1 MFDARWVLEM
11 KNPFT
16 PNFGQVPLY
25 MAGRKFLIGEI
36 ERALENGL
44 GDPALS
50 SILVGPRGT
59 GKTALLSHLSN
70 KAEQTGWVSV
80 DVPCLPGMQ
89 RDIFEQAK
97 RKAREFLDEG
107 ERKHITGLTVGQL
120 IGVEW
125 AHDVPPAQ
133 NWRSAMTDLL
143 EVLNSKGIGLYITI
157 DEVDPTLDEMIQ
169 FAAIYQLFVREGRK
183 VGLLMAGLPYKV
195 SSLLRDESVSFLRRS
210 SQYQV
215 GRIDDEEISRAFEAT
230 VELGGSSISH
240 EVLEQAVEE
249 IDGFPFMMQL
259 VGFRSWEERA
269 ESGEMTR
276 ESVERGAG
284 MAQRDMR
291 NRILRPT
298 LDELS
303 DMDIA
308 FLRAMLEDEKSSLPE
323 DIAQRLSKTTS
334 YVATYR
340 KRLLDQGLIEMQ
352 GRTRMRIALP
362 GIREYLPDYLA

>member
-1 MFDARWVLEM
+1 M

-25 MAGRKFLIGEI
+25 MAGRKFLLGEI
-36 ERALENGL
+36 ERALENGP

-50 SILVGPRGT
+50 SILVGARGA
-59 GKTALLSHLSN
+59 GKTALLSHLSS
-70 KAEQTGWVSV
+70 KAQQTGWISV
-80 DVPCLPGMQ
+80 DVPCLPGMLQ
-89 RDIFEQAK
+89 DILEQTR
-97 RKAREFLDEG
+97 RKAREFLDE
-107 ERKHITGLTVGQL
+107 RDQKHITGLTVGQI

-125 AHDVPPAQ
+125 SEDVPPSQ

-143 EVLNSKGIGLYITI
+143 EVLNAKGIGLYVTI
-157 DEVDPTLDEMIQ
+157 DEIDPALDEMIQ

-210 SQYQV
+210 SQYKV
-215 GRIDDEEISRAFEAT
+215 GRIDDEEIASAFKAT
-230 VELGGSSISH
+230 VEIGGSTILD
-240 EVLEQAVEE
+240 EVLERAVKE

-259 VGFRSWEERA
+259 VGFRSWEERSA
-269 ESGEMTR
+269 SNDITM
-276 ESVERGAG
+276 ESVERGTY

-303 DMDIA
+303 DMDIK
-308 FLRAMLEDEKSSLPE
+308 FLLAMLEDEDSSLSE
-323 DIAQRLSKTTS
+323 EIAMRLNKTAS
-334 YVATYR
+334 YVTTYR
-340 KRLLDQGLIEMQ
+340 KRLLDQGVIEMQ
-352 GRTRMRIALP
+352 GRARVRIALP
-362 GIREYLPDYLA
+362 GVREYLSEYLA